1 MGAGLMSGVSGS
13 QRARSCGL
21 PGLWRRRWGLGSV
34 LRPIVRVGYGWGQIC
49 GCPAGPKFSSS
60 ATAPR
65 AMLGVAGRYQDLLRR
80 RSRVA
85 PTQPE
90 LSVLLSAA
98 DPRRRRSATA
108 RVRGAPAWWL
118 WGTAHIAFLIGMRN
132 RFTVLAT
139 WLWAYLTFR
148 GSSRLITGGGA

>member
-1 MGAGLMSGVSGS
+1 MVTALMSEVSGL

-34 LRPIVRVGYGWGQIC
+34 VRPIVRVGYGWGQIC

-60 ATAPR
+60 AMRLR
-65 AMLGVAGRYQDLLRR
+65 AMLGMAGRYQDLLRR

-108 RVRGAPAWWL
+108 IMEALPRLDGRQRSRTSAESACAALPHGGFGAQ
-118 WGTAHIAFLIGMRN
+118 
-132 RFTVLAT
+132 
-139 WLWAYLTFR
+139 LTLLF
-148 GSSRLITGGGA
+148 

>member
-21 PGLWRRRWGLGSV
+21 PGLWRRHWGLGSV

-60 ATAPR
+60 AMRLR
-65 AMLGVAGRYQDLLRR
+65 AMLGMAGRYQDLLRR

-85 PTQPE
+85 RTRPE

-98 DPRRRRSATA
+98 DPRARRRRSATA
-108 RVRGAPAWWL
+108 IMEALPRLGGRQRSRTSAEFACE
-118 WGTAHIAFLIGMRN
+118 
-132 RFTVLAT
+132 VL
-139 WLWAYLTFR
+139 R
-148 GSSRLITGGGA
+148 HGGFGGRPILLF

>member
-1 MGAGLMSGVSGS
+1 MGAGLMSGVTGS

-34 LRPIVRVGYGWGQIC
+34 LRPIVRVGYGWGKIC
-49 GCPAGPKFSSS
+49 GCPAGPKFSLS
-60 ATAPR
+60 ATRLR
-65 AMLGVAGRYQDLLRR
+65 AMLGMACRYQDLLQR

-90 LSVLLSAA
+90 LSALLSAA

-108 RVRGAPAWWL
+108 IMEALPRLEGRQRSRTSAEFECGVLRHGGFGAQPTSL
-118 WGTAHIAFLIGMRN
+118 F
-132 RFTVLAT
+132 
-139 WLWAYLTFR
+139 
-148 GSSRLITGGGA
+148 